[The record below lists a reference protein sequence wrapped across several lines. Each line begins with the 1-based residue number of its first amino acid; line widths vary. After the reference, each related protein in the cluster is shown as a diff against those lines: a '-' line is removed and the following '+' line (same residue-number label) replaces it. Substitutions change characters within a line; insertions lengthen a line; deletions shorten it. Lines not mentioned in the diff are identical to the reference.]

1 MKSLNVSYLMG
12 HDTGITAHYYR
23 PKMDELLNDYTKSI
37 PYLTINDE
45 FRLSKQV
52 QQLQE

>member
-12 HDTGITAHYYR
+12 HDTGITANYYR